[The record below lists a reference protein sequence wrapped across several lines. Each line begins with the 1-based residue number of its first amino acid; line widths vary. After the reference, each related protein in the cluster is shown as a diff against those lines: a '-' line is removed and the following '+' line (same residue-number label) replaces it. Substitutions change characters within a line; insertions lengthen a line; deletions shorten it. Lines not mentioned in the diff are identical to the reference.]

1 MPEKT
6 PADMDGGW
14 KQLIDDEL
22 EEFFRFFFPQ
32 VHAAIDFRYGCQSRD
47 KELAKIMV
55 DADVGDREADKL
67 FEVQWRD
74 GGQEL
79 VLVHVEVQ
87 AQGEQDFAR
96 RMYVYNTRIWQRYG
110 RPAVSLALLV
120 DEDPQFRPD
129 QFVREK
135 GGCRLTFTFP
145 VVKLPSHKSEAE
157 LEADSNPSGSRRATR
172 RDRQAIR
179 DFLLFRAGFR
189 PRFVMFSIEPRGTVS
204 R

>member
-1 MPEKT
+1 MQNQT

-14 KQLIDDEL
+14 NQLIEDEL
-22 EEFFRFFFPQ
+22 EEFFGFFFPQ
-32 VHAAIDFRYGCQSRD
+32 VYAAIDFRYGCQSRD

-55 DADVGDREADKL
+55 GADVGNREADKL

-74 GGQEL
+74 GGREL

-87 AQGEQDFAR
+87 AQGEKDFPQ

-135 GGCRLTFTFP
+135 GGCRLTFGSWST
-145 VVKLPSHKSEAE
+145 
-157 LEADSNPSGSRRATR
+157 SRR
-172 RDRQAIR
+172 
-179 DFLLFRAGFR
+179 
-189 PRFVMFSIEPRGTVS
+189 RGTCLM
-204 R
+204 